1 MISSNNTIR
10 PTLGLALGG
19 SGSRTS
25 FYIGFLEVFD
35 EQELTINFIT
45 ASSGASMVASAY
57 ACGTL
62 NEFKNLAISLDNES
76 AKKYITRAKRG
87 GLYSLDGMEQKM
99 REFTKGKT
107 FNEVRPLMSFT
118 AIDIESGEQVNLC
131 MGDIAKAARI
141 SCTLPGI
148 FEPVKWG
155 NRTLVDGGLLNLV
168 PINAL
173 KQFPADV
180 TVGVDVPGT
189 KFIFTGGQMTARKIF
204 KGLKK
209 ILLIDE
215 MEQLLSRIFTDRNK
229 DFEKNSGFFS
239 VLGRSMDLAIL
250 ANNHEDEQDMVC
262 DLIISPNIP
271 KLKPA
276 LFMQYHPFYEMGRQ
290 CAEENLPKIKELIK
304 MNELRKTKVSV

>member
-1 MISSNNTIR
+1 MISPEDKTR

-35 EQELTINFIT
+35 EQGIKIDFIT

-62 NEFKNLAISLDNES
+62 PEFKNLAVSLDNES
-76 AKKYITRAKRG
+76 VKQYITRANGG

-107 FNEVRPLMSFT
+107 FDEVRPLMSFT
-118 AIDIESGEQVNLC
+118 AIDIESGQQINLC
-131 MGDIAKAARI
+131 IGDIAKAARI

-173 KQFPADV
+173 KQFPADI
-180 TVGVDVPGT
+180 TIGIDIPGT
-189 KFIFTGGQMTARKIF
+189 KFIFSGGQMTARKVFNAF
-204 KGLKK
+204 KKMLF
-209 ILLIDE
+209 IDE
-215 MEQLLSRIFTDRNK
+215 MEHLLSRIFGERDR
-229 DFEKNSGFFS
+229 DFEKSSGFFS
-239 VLGRSMDLAIL
+239 ILGRSMDLAIK
-250 ANNHEDEQDMVC
+250 ANSREDEQDMAC
-262 DLIISPNIP
+262 DLMISPKIP

-276 LFMQYHPFYEMGRQ
+276 LFLQFHPYYEMGRK

-304 MNELRKTKVSV
+304 QKAI